1 MKDKVATILRIF
13 LTLLLVISGV
23 LFIIFYSTGEDFTS
37 AVLTWGYILLAIT
50 AIVTIVFPILN
61 TIANPKS
68 GITILVGIIGFVL
81 LYLISHGLASGSI
94 EGDVYQTFNITE
106 ATSRFIGA
114 MLNMTFIL
122 AILAVLAIIYSGI
135 SNSLK

>member
-1 MKDKVATILRIF
+1 MKDKVATTLRIF
-13 LTLLLVISGV
+13 LTLLLVVSGV
-23 LFIIFYSTGEDFTS
+23 LFIIFYSTGEEFTS

-50 AIVTIVFPILN
+50 VIVTIVFPILN
-61 TIANPKS
+61 TISNPKS
-68 GITILVGIIGFVL
+68 GKTVLVGIIGFIV
-81 LYLISHGLASGSI
+81 LYLISHGLASGNI
-94 EGDVYQTFNITE
+94 EGDVYQVFNITE

-122 AILAVLAIIYSGI
+122 AIVAVLAIIYSGI